1 MSLPSGARVGS
12 QSAAISVT
20 AGTNTVVAAVT
31 GKRIRVYSYAVVA
44 TGAGTVKFRSS
55 SGTDL
60 TGAMS
65 FAANGGISCAPGDDP
80 YFSTIAGDILQIVTS
95 GSVEGHLS
103 YVIEP

>member
-1 MSLPSGARVGS
+1 MAGTGARPGT

-20 AGTNTVVAAVT
+20 AGTNELVAAVT
-31 GKRIRVYSYAVVA
+31 GKRIKVFSYAVVA
-44 TGAGTVKFRSS
+44 TGAGTVKFQSAS
-55 SGTDL
+55 TDL

-80 YFSTIAGDILQIVTS
+80 WFATAAGEALNIVTS
-95 GSVEGHLS
+95 GSAAGHLS